1 MQKKKSRSATTSNK
15 SKQSTPV
22 KRQIEVTPGS
32 VGGERGKNEAACNG
46 GDSPVFKRKGKSRKR
61 LILDSNEEEEEEE
74 ETVGESPQ
82 RENGAQGV
90 KDCVENR
97 VHSGEDVVMDTAT
110 EDRTPTGDESTISN
124 GTISIT
130 LSGC

>member
-1 MQKKKSRSATTSNK
+1 M
-15 SKQSTPV
+15 

-32 VGGERGKNEAACNG
+32 VGGERGKSEAACNG
-46 GDSPVFKRKGKSRKR
+46 ADSPVFKRKGKSRKR
-61 LILDSNEEEEEEE
+61 LILDSDEEEEEE
-74 ETVGESPQ
+74 ETVRESPQ

-97 VHSGEDVVMDTAT
+97 VDSGEDVVMDTAT

-130 LSGC
+130 LSCC